1 MTAGTVILSA
11 GSDQSCMEIR
21 ETFRPIDRRA
31 WRQWL
36 QENHDHAQEIWVL
49 LASPATPDNLSYLD
63 SVEEALCFG
72 WIDSIQKRYSP
83 EEVAQRFSRRKPRG
97 NWTELNKER
106 ARRLIRLGL
115 MTPAGA
121 AILPDLDEEFLLAP
135 EIEEAL
141 KAESGAWE
149 NFQTFPALYQ
159 RIRVGYVMEQKR
171 TPDEFAR
178 RLSNFVKKTVA
189 GEMFGN
195 WNDGGRLGPPSS
207 HDRSN

>member
-1 MTAGTVILSA
+1 
-11 GSDQSCMEIR
+11 MEIG
-21 ETFRPIDRRA
+21 ETFRPVDRTA
-31 WRQWL
+31 WRRWL
-36 QENHDHAQEIWVL
+36 QENHDLTQEIWLL

-115 MTPAGA
+115 MTPAGEA
-121 AILPDLDEEFLLAP
+121 LLPALDEAFVLAP

-141 KAESGAWE
+141 KNVPNAWE
-149 NFQTFPALYQ
+149 NYMTFPGLYQ

-178 RLSNFVKKTVA
+178 RLSNFVKKTAA

-195 WNDGGRLGPPSS
+195 WNDGGRLHPPSFQDS
-207 HDRSN
+207 SP